1 MVLFI
6 LRESAS
12 AFVGHGG
19 GNWFDPEGTPPS
31 ASNGPSELL
40 EQGTGVV
47 TRKARREELIFFA
60 IVANHVMLN
69 ACFMTAG
76 QNTRKSACPMGGV
89 DVECKKGSCGPRGA
103 TMVKF

>member
-1 MVLFI
+1 MHQRLLVTAAETGSI
-6 LRESAS
+6 PKE
-12 AFVGHGG
+12 
-19 GNWFDPEGTPPS
+19 P
-31 ASNGPSELL
+31 PSELL
-40 EQGTGVV
+40 EQGTRVV

-103 TMVKF
+103 TMVKVDVKQ

>member
-12 AFVGHGG
+12 AVLVTAAETGSI
-19 GNWFDPEGTPPS
+19 PKEPPL
-31 ASNGPSELL
+31 ELL

-76 QNTRKSACPMGGV
+76 QNTRKSAWVEM
-89 DVECKKGSCGPRGA
+89 ECKKGELWAEGCNDGQVLIEKYVSS
-103 TMVKF
+103 KNS

>member
-1 MVLFI
+1 MHQRLLVTAAETGSI
-6 LRESAS
+6 PKE
-12 AFVGHGG
+12 
-19 GNWFDPEGTPPS
+19 PPL
-31 ASNGPSELL
+31 ASNGPS

-76 QNTRKSACPMGGV
+76 QNTRRSACPMGGV

-103 TMVKF
+103 TMVKVDVKQ